1 MRSSITAAQRHIR
14 VCINTNNQPLLSDA
28 RPLVLFAVMFP
39 PIIRQQ
45 LSLVLVGS
53 TQVVVACIRRLRL
66 TVEWA
71 LGGSTYNAQLWGC
84 QVMHVKS
91 WQFIG
96 GLRLILTSN
105 LQLSLEQ
112 LAASSVCRVQV
123 MDDALHA
130 R

>member
-1 MRSSITAAQRHIR
+1 
-14 VCINTNNQPLLSDA
+14 
-28 RPLVLFAVMFP
+28 MFP

-84 QVMHVKS
+84 QVMHVRS

-112 LAASSVCRVQV
+112 LAAPSVCRVQV

>member
-1 MRSSITAAQRHIR
+1 MHQETPSHCGVGPRRVYIQCTA
-14 VCINTNNQPLLSDA
+14 V
-28 RPLVLFAVMFP
+28 
-39 PIIRQQ
+39 
-45 LSLVLVGS
+45 
-53 TQVVVACIRRLRL
+53 
-66 TVEWA
+66 
-71 LGGSTYNAQLWGC
+71 GC
-84 QVMHVKS
+84 QVMHVRS
-91 WQFIG
+91 WLFIG

>member
-1 MRSSITAAQRHIR
+1 MHQETPSHCGVGPRRVYIQCTA
-14 VCINTNNQPLLSDA
+14 V
-28 RPLVLFAVMFP
+28 
-39 PIIRQQ
+39 
-45 LSLVLVGS
+45 
-53 TQVVVACIRRLRL
+53 
-66 TVEWA
+66 
-71 LGGSTYNAQLWGC
+71 GC
-84 QVMHVKS
+84 QVMHVRS